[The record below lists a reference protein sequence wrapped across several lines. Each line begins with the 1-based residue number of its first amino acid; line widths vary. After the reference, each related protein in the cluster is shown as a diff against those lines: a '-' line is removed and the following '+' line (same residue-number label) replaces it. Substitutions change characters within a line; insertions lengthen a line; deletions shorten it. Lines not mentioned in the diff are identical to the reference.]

1 MSDVTTRLRLEHCGL
16 LIDLGSE
23 TLVDASSVIGV
34 HPFLFM
40 SATNEHDE
48 SRAVVRH
55 AYEGIGGW
63 VVLFGGHLL
72 PYYVTTRTLRK
83 RLCAAGWRVIR

>member
-1 MSDVTTRLRLEHCGL
+1 MSDVTRLRFEHCGL
-16 LIDLGSE
+16 LVDLGSE

-34 HPFLFM
+34 HPYL
-40 SATNEHDE
+40 SPPEIAHDE

-55 AYEGIGGW
+55 TGYRRIDGW